1 MDDLRTT
8 GIGQHAFYTNA
19 GHDTDVMALLHE
31 ENEHAGVLS
40 FPAYAPTLEELVR
53 KIERFIISDGLEG
66 YDAHLHMRSG
76 IEPLSAAVEPHDV
89 RIRDQRIGVGHI
101 PILTLCLGIGNR
113 RGRINSRLND
123 RYHPQCDI
131 YSYSSKHVFQLLRC
145 KSTKKN

>member
-53 KIERFIISDGLEG
+53 KIERFTISDGLDS
-66 YDAHLHMRSG
+66 YNAHLHMRSG
-76 IEPLSAAVEPHDV
+76 IEPLSAAVEPHDI
-89 RIRDQRIGVGHI
+89 RIR
-101 PILTLCLGIGNR
+101 
-113 RGRINSRLND
+113 
-123 RYHPQCDI
+123 
-131 YSYSSKHVFQLLRC
+131 
-145 KSTKKN
+145 